1 MPYRDPILV
10 PSSDG
15 VTIAV
20 HDLGGDESAETL
32 VICHAT
38 GFCGRAYQAL
48 ADELTG
54 RFHVMALDFRGHGDS
69 TVPANGNFDW
79 AAMAGDLLA
88 AVDAIAAPGP
98 VVGFGHSLGG
108 GALMLAEARR
118 PGTLRAAHLYEPIVL
133 PTGLPTSPPSALP
146 TSPPSALPA
155 DLPHPG
161 GGPDMMSIAARRRRA
176 TFASKAEAIWR
187 YSTRPPLNV
196 LQSGCLAAYVEH
208 GMRELPD
215 GSVQLKCS
223 PDSEAATF
231 EAAGKPTIDTIRGVL
246 TPTTVAIGTTE
257 RGWTPAGFGPA
268 IAEALPHGR
277 LDGHPLLGHFG
288 PLQGPVTVGAMIL
301 DALF

>member
-1 MPYRDPILV
+1 VTSRATVFV

-15 VTIAV
+15 VTIAI
-20 HDLGGDESAETL
+20 HDLGGDKGAEPL
-32 VICHAT
+32 IICHAT

-54 RFHVMALDFRGHGDS
+54 RFHVLAIDFRGHGDS
-69 TVPANGNFDW
+69 SVPANGNFDW
-79 AAMAGDLLA
+79 AAMADDLLA
-88 AVDAIAAPGP
+88 ALDANAAGGP

-108 GALMLAEARR
+108 GALMLAELRR
-118 PGTLRAAHLYEPIVL
+118 PGTLRAAHLFEPIVL
-133 PTGLPTSPPSALP
+133 APGPPSGLDG
-146 TSPPSALPA
+146 PPAPQ
-155 DLPHPG
+155 PG
-161 GGPDMMSIAARRRRA
+161 GGPDMMSLAARRRRA
-176 TFASKAEAIWR
+176 TFSSKAEAIWR

-208 GMRELPD
+208 GMKELPD

-231 EAAGKPTIDTIRGVL
+231 EAAGKPTIEIVRGVL

-257 RGWTPAGFGPA
+257 RGWTPGSLGPA
-268 IAEALPHGR
+268 IADALPHGR
-277 LDGHPLLGHFG
+277 LDRHPLLGHFG
-288 PLQGPVTVGAMIL
+288 PLQGPATVGAMIL